1 MALTAE
7 ERIEFLLMS
16 EERGFQETGTVAGKA
31 RSGRPKSATDET
43 QCQPQSEFLSPNR
56 GKKKT
61 RRPLKV
67 LKSCF

>member
-43 QCQPQSEFLSPNR
+43 HCQPQSEFFSPNR
-56 GKKKT
+56 G
-61 RRPLKV
+61 
-67 LKSCF
+67 